1 MAEAFARAKNQVRGG
16 DLSVIAPTG
25 IPGGLPK
32 NDPGPQNNWERQ
44 RRPGTIYTSLGTQMQ

>member
-32 NDPGPQNNWERQ
+32 
-44 RRPGTIYTSLGTQMQ
+44 TIQDHRIIGSVREGQELYIHL